1 MSYGTAAG
9 VGALSALWSDS
20 GTFTAS
26 TRPTL
31 TVVNGWLD
39 DVSALVDTALS
50 DQGFTVPI
58 TVAGVIKELDL
69 LVEGIV
75 KDLCDYSHGAGRFF
89 SERAIDAGLSPFMT
103 IDKEV
108 HAWVNRKSVGFENQG
123 VPKEE
128 VGRNVASFDLL

>member
-9 VGALSALWSDS
+9 VGALSALWSDA

-50 DQGFTVPI
+50 DQGFTVPVTI
-58 TVAGVIKELDL
+58 ASVVKEIDL

-89 SERAIDAGLSPFMT
+89 SERALEAGLSPFMT

-128 VGRNVASFDLL
+128 IGRNVASFDLL

>member
-1 MSYGTAAG
+1 MSYGAAAG
-9 VGALSALWSDS
+9 VGALSALWSDA

-50 DQGFTVPI
+50 DQGFTVPV
-58 TVAGVIKELDL
+58 TVAAVVKEIDL

-89 SERAIDAGLSPFMT
+89 SERALEAGISPFMT

-108 HAWVNRKSVGFENQG
+108 HAWVNRKAVGFENQG

-128 VGRNVASFDLL
+128 IGRNVASFDLL